1 MKALRIV
8 PALAAAALLIAPVAA
23 SAQNAPWQWQQN
35 GQWQNNQDQRHRHD
49 DGDRDNRSNNGYDNG
64 YNNGYGRNNGNQ
76 LSGRVSSFSPFNL
89 YLDNGRHV
97 ELHQGTVISPTGATP
112 QPGQRA
118 QVQGHWNN
126 DGSFSADAIYLR

>member
-49 DGDRDNRSNNGYDNG
+49 NDDRDNRHH
-64 YNNGYGRNNGNQ
+64 
-76 LSGRVSSFSPFNL
+76 
-89 YLDNGRHV
+89 DNGR
-97 ELHQGTVISPTGATP
+97 
-112 QPGQRA
+112 
-118 QVQGHWNN
+118 
-126 DGSFSADAIYLR
+126 ADTHDSGDREFAASLL